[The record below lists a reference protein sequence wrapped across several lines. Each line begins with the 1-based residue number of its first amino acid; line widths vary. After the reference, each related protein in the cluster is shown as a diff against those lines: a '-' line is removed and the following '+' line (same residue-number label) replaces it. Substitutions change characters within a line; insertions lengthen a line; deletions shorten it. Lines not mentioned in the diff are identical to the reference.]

1 MCVCLCVGDPRG
13 APLFLTALP
22 STPSSPKQQPQELRP
37 GRLGVK
43 RRTHLG
49 RCGWLSAMS
58 LWLSFTCCLAQTSLP
73 RRLGR
78 GQAWLCWD
86 PETRARSVGL
96 ALEGLEV
103 GEWRGWVGS
112 EIPGTWCCE
121 EADYG
126 VPWLAPLAHPRHMPE
141 GGEFGVVGQGQQ
153 AWVGLESAQ
162 GPHSPS
168 PSASFGPIAQ
178 PFPAL
183 GRGGAP
189 ACRIRILW
197 GPELALLL
205 VSYVSFPPSFSL

>member
-1 MCVCLCVGDPRG
+1 MDDGWVWGDWSQLISFLHMTGPNGDVRVRVRVGDPLG
-13 APLFLTALP
+13 APLFLTAPP

-43 RRTHLG
+43 RRTHLR

-73 RRLGR
+73 RGLGR

-86 PETRARSVGL
+86 PETWARSVGL

-121 EADYG
+121 EADCG

-153 AWVGLESAQ
+153 DVGGVGKCSRAT
-162 GPHSPS
+162 
-168 PSASFGPIAQ
+168 F
-178 PFPAL
+178 
-183 GRGGAP
+183 
-189 ACRIRILW
+189 
-197 GPELALLL
+197 
-205 VSYVSFPPSFSL
+205 SFPFCVLWSNSSALPCPGEGRRSCL